1 MNNLR
6 TIGGGGN
13 QIAVAYAEP
22 PVSPPVSRPMA
33 AATPA
38 AVHVAPVAPVASM
51 PQPSQPEAPAVAPPA
66 AAPEPVSQPA
76 GQAVPVDE
84 TVAVFL
90 YLRGGARI
98 WAGRF
103 ESLDLAEQRAHE
115 IVRALIRP
123 EPGVWAQF
131 GNRLIRPDAVVSIE
145 LAPRRE
151 D

>member
-1 MNNLR
+1 M
-6 TIGGGGN
+6 
-13 QIAVAYAEP
+13 
-22 PVSPPVSRPMA
+22 
-33 AATPA
+33 
-38 AVHVAPVAPVASM
+38 
-51 PQPSQPEAPAVAPPA
+51 
-66 AAPEPVSQPA
+66 
-76 GQAVPVDE
+76 PVDE

-103 ESLDLAEQRAHE
+103 ESLDLAERRAHE

>member
-1 MNNLR
+1 
-6 TIGGGGN
+6 
-13 QIAVAYAEP
+13 
-22 PVSPPVSRPMA
+22 MA

-51 PQPSQPEAPAVAPPA
+51 PQPSQPETPTVAPPA

-90 YLRGGARI
+90 YLRGGARM